1 MPDATPS
8 ATPLARTLPRV
19 WGVGALCH
27 AIADTLDARFNP
39 VRVAGEIS
47 GFVRAAS
54 GHCYFSLKDDSGQ
67 IRCAMF
73 KRAASGLDF
82 APRDGQRVEVSGR
95 LGVYEQRGELQ
106 LVVESMVRAGE
117 GTLFEQF
124 LLLKA
129 KLEAQGLFDPAHKR
143 PLPRRVR
150 GIGLVTSL
158 GAAALHDVVTALQR
172 RVPHIPVVLAPAS
185 VQGQG
190 AALEICQAL
199 QQLYA
204 LAPPATG
211 ALQAGAV
218 PIDVILLVRGGGAL
232 EDLWSFN
239 DETLARTLF
248 DSPVPVVA
256 GIGHETDF
264 TIADFVADLRAPTPT
279 AAAELCAPAR
289 QEAMIGAAQLQDRL
303 QTAAYRLLDR
313 RAQALDMAT
322 ARLGR
327 PSATLA
333 RRQLA
338 LAGAGQR
345 LSHALPQRLQAR
357 AVALQRAQA
366 ALAVAAQRSLQA
378 QTHRVASLELRLGL
392 LDPRLVLAR
401 GYAWLTD
408 TQGQALTQVAQL
420 HPGQAVQATLADGTA
435 ALQVQSVAIH

>member
-1 MPDATPS
+1 MPDAVPALRSTPQ
-8 ATPLARTLPRV
+8 V
-19 WGVGALCH
+19 WGVGELCH
-27 AIADTLDARFNP
+27 AIADALDARFNP

-95 LGVYEQRGELQ
+95 LGVYEPRGELQ
-106 LVVESMVRAGE
+106 LVVESMARAGE

-124 LLLKA
+124 LQLKA
-129 KLEAQGLFDPAHKR
+129 KLDALGLFDPVHKR
-143 PLPRRVR
+143 PMPRQVR

-172 RVPHIPVVLAPAS
+172 RAPHIPVVLAPAS
-185 VQGQG
+185 VQGVG
-190 AALEICQAL
+190 AAAEICQAL

-204 LAPPATG
+204 MAVAGPG
-211 ALQAGAV
+211 SGVAGAV
-218 PIDVILLVRGGGAL
+218 PIDVILLVRGGGAM

-239 DETLARTLF
+239 DEALARTVF

-289 QEAMIGAAQLQDRL
+289 QEALDAAAWLQDRM
-303 QTAAYRLLDR
+303 QTAAYRALDR
-313 RAQALDMAT
+313 RAQALDLAT
-322 ARLGR
+322 SRLGR
-327 PSATLA
+327 PSATVA
-333 RRQLA
+333 RMQLA
-338 LAGAGQR
+338 VAAVAQR
-345 LSHALPQRLQAR
+345 LGQALPQRLHGPQ
-357 AVALQRAQA
+357 VALERLQTALDVAGQRALQTQAHRLA
-366 ALAVAAQRSLQA
+366 ALD
-378 QTHRVASLELRLGL
+378 LRLGL

-401 GYAWLTD
+401 GYAWLSD
-408 TQGQALTQVAQL
+408 AQGQALTHAAQL
-420 HPGQAVQATLADGTA
+420 QAGQAIEATLADGKA
-435 ALQVQSVAIH
+435 ALRVESIAAN

>member
-1 MPDATPS
+1 MPDDITS
-8 ATPLARTLPRV
+8 ATPLSRTPPRV

-95 LGVYEQRGELQ
+95 LGVYEPRGELQ
-106 LVVESMVRAGE
+106 LVVESMARAGE

-190 AALEICQAL
+190 AAAEICQAL

-204 LAPPATG
+204 LALPAPGT
-211 ALQAGAV
+211 LQAGAV

-322 ARLGR
+322 SRLGR

-338 LAGAGQR
+338 LSSAAQR
-345 LSHALPQRLQAR
+345 LGHALPQRLQAR

-408 TQGQALTQVAQL
+408 AQGQALTQVAQL

-435 ALQVQSVAIH
+435 ALQVQSVAAN

>member
-1 MPDATPS
+1 
-8 ATPLARTLPRV
+8 
-19 WGVGALCH
+19 
-27 AIADTLDARFNP
+27 
-39 VRVAGEIS
+39 
-47 GFVRAAS
+47 
-54 GHCYFSLKDDSGQ
+54 
-67 IRCAMF
+67 
-73 KRAASGLDF
+73 
-82 APRDGQRVEVSGR
+82 
-95 LGVYEQRGELQ
+95 
-106 LVVESMVRAGE
+106 
-117 GTLFEQF
+117 
-124 LLLKA
+124 
-129 KLEAQGLFDPAHKR
+129 
-143 PLPRRVR
+143 VR

-190 AALEICQAL
+190 AAAEICQAL

-204 LAPPATG
+204 LALPDPG
-211 ALQAGAV
+211 ALQTGAV

-239 DETLARTLF
+239 DEGLARTLF

-289 QEAMIGAAQLQDRL
+289 QVALDAAAQLQDRL
-303 QTAAYRLLDR
+303 QSAAYRLLDR

-322 ARLGR
+322 SRLGR

-338 LAGAGQR
+338 LAGAAQR
-345 LSHALPQRLQAR
+345 LGHALPQRLQAR
-357 AVALQRAQA
+357 AVALQRAQL

-401 GYAWLTD
+401 GYAWLAD

-435 ALQVQSVAIH
+435 TLQVQSVVNN